1 VRTLVLPCPS
11 AEDAEVFKMLERVDV
26 LDVTL
31 PNADSG
37 AVEDLAAAIQ
47 SLRGLR
53 ALTIRKAAGTYL
65 NQPAPRAFLDALAD
79 AVTNCPE
86 LVSLLFFVCL
96 IIIDSVRSTPRRS
109 PSPSPATPRSLR

>member
-11 AEDAEVFKMLERVDV
+11 AEDAEVFKILERVDV

-31 PNADSG
+31 PNSDSG

-65 NQPAPRAFLDALAD
+65 NQPAPRALLDALAD

-86 LVSLLFFVCL
+86 LVSLLSFVSF
-96 IIIDSVRSTPRRS
+96 IIIDSARSTPRR
-109 PSPSPATPRSLR
+109 